1 MQESIAFDA
10 CPQDTRNVSGNGRL
24 LGQNGDIGLLA
35 THPIMIL
42 GR

>member
-10 CPQDTRNVSGNGRL
+10 CPQDTRNVAGNGRL
-24 LGQNGDIGLLA
+24 LSQNGDIFLRA
-35 THPIMIL
+35 THPIMMR